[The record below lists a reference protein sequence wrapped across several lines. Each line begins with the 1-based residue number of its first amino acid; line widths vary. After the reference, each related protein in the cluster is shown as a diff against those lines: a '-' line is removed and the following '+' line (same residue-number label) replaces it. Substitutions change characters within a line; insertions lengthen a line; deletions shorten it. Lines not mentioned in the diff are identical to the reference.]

1 MTPMKTTTPAAAS
14 ALLLA
19 CVASAAQTWTADLG
33 TPAYDRWMYPF
44 NSTPGTRPTISTFG
58 SEPGAAIF
66 DCRDGQML
74 VAFDT
79 AGVLPTGL
87 GDGLTVTRAVLELEV
102 AGNLSF
108 AYDPTPDPWQT
119 FLGPTDAE
127 RIADADAGQPVE
139 LFGVG
144 YRNGFSLASF
154 AENSPYAPAGTSPLA
169 PAVRNAFAASCAADG
184 TVHDVSRTPRERYAP
199 LPFAVGTIA
208 GVAAGELVPAGRIMR
223 FEIDVHDPGVQ
234 RYLRDGIGAG
244 RLALAVTSLTF
255 VQQQSG
261 QFPSFVAKENALVA
275 IGAARAARL
284 VIEATDGPACAPAD
298 FDCDGAVNGDD
309 LGRLL
314 AAWGICGSCAE
325 DLTGDGAVD
334 GDDMGQLLSAWG

>member
-1 MTPMKTTTPAAAS
+1 MTMKTTTAAAAS
-14 ALLLA
+14 ATLIASIA
-19 CVASAAQTWTADLG
+19 CAAQTWTADFA

-58 SEPGAAIF
+58 SEPGASIF

-79 AGVLPTGL
+79 AGSLPTGL
-87 GDGLTVTRAVLELEV
+87 GDDLTVTRAVLELEV

-119 FLGPTDAE
+119 FLGPSDPE
-127 RIADADAGQPVE
+127 WMADADAGQPVE

-144 YRNGFSLASF
+144 YRNGFSRSTF
-154 AENSPYAPAGTSPLA
+154 VENSPYAPVGTSPLA
-169 PAVRNAFAASCAADG
+169 PAVRNAFAASCSPDG
-184 TVHDVSRTPRERYAP
+184 TLRDVSRTPRERYSP
-199 LPFAVGTIA
+199 VPFAIGAID
-208 GVAAGELVPAGRIMR
+208 GVVAGELVPAGRTMR
-223 FEIDVHDPGVQ
+223 FELDVLDPGVQ

-284 VIEATDGPACAPAD
+284 IVEATDGPACAPAD
-298 FDCDGAVNGDD
+298 LNCDGAVNGDD
-309 LGRLL
+309 LGELL
-314 AAWGICGSCAE
+314 AAWGPCDACAA
-325 DLTGDGAVD
+325 DLNGDGAVN
-334 GDDMGQLLSAWG
+334 GDDLGSLLASWG

>member
-1 MTPMKTTTPAAAS
+1 MNFSAPAAAS
-14 ALLLA
+14 AALIA

-87 GDGLTVTRAVLELEV
+87 GDGLNVTRAVLELEV

-119 FLGPTDAE
+119 FLGPTDPE

-144 YRNGFSLASF
+144 YRNGFSLATF
-154 AENSPYAPAGTSPLA
+154 AENSPYAPVGASPLA
-169 PAVRNAFAASCAADG
+169 PAVRNAFAATCDPDG
-184 TVHDVSRTPRERYAP
+184 TVRDVSRTPRERYAP
-199 LPFAVGTIA
+199 EPFAIGAIA

-223 FEIDVHDPGVQ
+223 FEIDVLDPGAQ

-284 VIEATDGPACAPAD
+284 VLEATDGPACEPAD
-298 FDCDGAVNGDD
+298 LDCDGIVNGDDLGRLLTDWGTCGPCAGDLNGDGAVNGDD
-309 LGRLL
+309 LGLL
-314 AAWGICGSCAE
+314 LTSWG
-325 DLTGDGAVD
+325 
-334 GDDMGQLLSAWG
+334 